1 MILAISSVIPY
12 RKQMHQ
18 QPPFG
23 YYLAAMQYFDPLF
36 LATGPLGIQDL
47 LLICRFGIYH
57 HIGMFSYVSFPL
69 RYMNTH
75 CDFT

>member
-12 RKQMHQ
+12 RRQMHQ
-18 QPPFG
+18 QHPFG

-36 LATGPLGIQDL
+36 LANTETAIQDL

-57 HIGMFSYVSFPL
+57 HIG
-69 RYMNTH
+69 
-75 CDFT
+75 